1 MVKYKLVHKD
11 GSVSYRDTKEEKKEL
26 LALLKGR
33 KKKKTKELG
42 KASLEFTKVGVI
54 SSVGGSVTSKVGG
67 TAAGYAGSGISRLT
81 SFAPI
86 MGTAAGAGIAVGMTK
101 ELLPKKKKR
110 R

>member
-33 KKKKTKELG
+33 KNKETG
-42 KASLEFTKVGVI
+42 W
-54 SSVGGSVTSKVGG
+54 
-67 TAAGYAGSGISRLT
+67 RL
-81 SFAPI
+81 
-86 MGTAAGAGIAVGMTK
+86 V
-101 ELLPKKKKR
+101 R